1 MTTNE
6 LSNLGKDMATTA
18 MATAIAMPAALLKI
32 RYEPH
37 WQIYIGANYERY
49 VAEFNSKGLGYVDIV
64 LIAPVTHADQEE
76 RVSNRVN
83 PMKGLASHDDPWFIA
98 STEEALSL
106 FSAVYPPDVTQCAEY
121 TDDAMSPPS
130 AKPQE
135 PAAVQ
140 RKLTK
145 LRDSYHSAEGND
157 PSLWRILRGIDQ
169 LCTQAVQLP
178 LDDPATMHALTE
190 AYEVSREF
198 GSPMACIVQ
207 DRSEQ
212 AIQRTLAT

>member
-1 MTTNE
+1 MPTT
-6 LSNLGKDMATTA
+6 
-18 MATAIAMPAALLKI
+18 AMPAALLKI
-32 RYEPH
+32 RCEPH

-49 VAEFNSKGLGYVDIV
+49 VAEFNSRGLGHVDIV
-64 LIAPVTHADQEE
+64 LIAPTTHPGQEE
-76 RVSNRVN
+76 RVNNRVN
-83 PMKGLASHDDPWFIA
+83 PILASHDDPWFIA
-98 STEEALSL
+98 SMEEALSI
-106 FSAVYPPDVTQCAEY
+106 FSAVYPTDVTQCAAY
-121 TDDAMSPPS
+121 KDDSLAPPA

-145 LRDSYHSAEGND
+145 LRDSYHFAEEAQD
-157 PSLWRILRGIDQ
+157 PSRWRILRGIDQ

-178 LDDPATMHALTE
+178 LDDPTTMHALTE

-198 GSPMACIVQ
+198 GSPMACIAR
-207 DRSEQ
+207 DRGEQ